1 MAKIKYNED
10 FDSGIFKVTRVDNC
24 KNGCRLSQISF
35 VDDKNNIY
43 KTVKAGRTS
52 IEKLINF
59 HYNVKDSP
67 DIIVHLDEADGVEF
81 TTANSI
87 ESKSARGAPDK
98 WTISKVEDPEEE
110 LYRIKIVRGG
120 KQGFN
125 RDFLI
130 NKHTK
135 DCISEAIYNHLI
147 EHLTKTVLDRAEDKA
162 EDKAIKNAS
171 ETAPESPKDDL
182 PSIPKPNEESFTTA
196 QINDNNDSVV
206 NIVSETAPES
216 PKEEKVEEI
225 KPKEES
231 LATDQI
237 NDNNDS
243 IIGQSI
249 PEVKQEE
256 VKTKTVW
263 DVKEVKDIVFK
274 VEKIDE
280 NKLDEVPLGKKND
293 IAGYFW
299 PSHAAILAKL
309 YGIKVPDKKTGE
321 PDKEAYKE
329 IRKYFGKLF
338 GIAV

>member
-10 FDSGIFKVTRVDNC
+10 FDSSIFKVTRVDNC
-24 KNGCRLSQISF
+24 KNGRRLSQISF

-147 EHLTKTVLDRAEDKA
+147 EHLTKTVLDKAEDKA
-162 EDKAIKNAS
+162 EDKTEDRAIKIVP
-171 ETAPESPKDDL
+171 ETVPESTKDDL
-182 PSIPKPNEESFTTA
+182 PSMPKPKEESFTTA

-206 NIVSETAPES
+206 SIVSETVPES
-216 PKEEKVEEI
+216 PKEEKVEET
-225 KPKEES
+225 KPKEET
-231 LATDQI
+231 LATAQI

-249 PEVKQEE
+249 TEVKQEE

-280 NKLDEVPLGKKND
+280 NKLDEVSLGKKND

-299 PSHAAILAKL
+299 PSHEGLIGRL
-309 YGIKVPDKKTGE
+309 YGINIPN
-321 PDKEAYKE
+321 KEGYEE
-329 IRKYFGKLF
+329 IRKYFGKIF
-338 GIAV
+338 NVAV

>member
-10 FDSGIFKVTRVDNC
+10 FDSSIFKVTRVDNC
-24 KNGCRLSQISF
+24 KNGRRLSQISF

-67 DIIVHLDEADGVEF
+67 DIIVHLDEVDGVEF
-81 TTANSI
+81 TTANSV

-98 WTISKVEDPEEE
+98 WTISKVEDSEEE

-135 DCISEAIYNHLI
+135 DCISDAIYNHLI
-147 EHLTKTVLDRAEDKA
+147 EHLTKTVLDKAEDRA
-162 EDKAIKNAS
+162 EDKAIK
-171 ETAPESPKDDL
+171 T
-182 PSIPKPNEESFTTA
+182 IT
-196 QINDNNDSVV
+196 
-206 NIVSETAPES
+206 ETAPES
-216 PKEEKVEEI
+216 PKEEKVEET
-225 KPKEES
+225 KPNKES
-231 LATDQI
+231 LTTAQI

-243 IIGQSI
+243 IIGQSVS
-249 PEVKQEE
+249 EVKQEE
-256 VKTKTVW
+256 VKAKTVW
-263 DVKEVKDIVFK
+263 DVKEAKDIVFK

-280 NKLDEVPLGKKND
+280 SKLDEVPISKKMD

-299 PSHAAILAKL
+299 PSHEGLIGRL
-309 YGIKVPDKKTGE
+309 YGINIPN
-321 PDKEAYKE
+321 KEAYEE
-329 IRKYFGKLF
+329 IRKYFGKIF
-338 GIAV
+338 NVAV

>member
-10 FDSGIFKVTRVDNC
+10 FDSSIFKVTRVDNC
-24 KNGCRLSQISF
+24 KNGRRLSQISF

-67 DIIVHLDEADGVEF
+67 DIIVHLDEVDGVEF
-81 TTANSI
+81 TTANSV

-98 WTISKVEDPEEE
+98 WTISKVEDSEEE

-135 DCISEAIYNHLI
+135 DCISDAIYNHLI
-147 EHLTKTVLDRAEDKA
+147 EHLTKTVLDKAEDRAEDKA
-162 EDKAIKNAS
+162 EDKAIK
-171 ETAPESPKDDL
+171 T
-182 PSIPKPNEESFTTA
+182 IT
-196 QINDNNDSVV
+196 
-206 NIVSETAPES
+206 ETAPES
-216 PKEEKVEEI
+216 PKEEKVEET
-225 KPKEES
+225 KPNKES
-231 LATDQI
+231 LTTAQI

-243 IIGQSI
+243 IIGQSVS
-249 PEVKQEE
+249 EVKQEE
-256 VKTKTVW
+256 VKAKTVW
-263 DVKEVKDIVFK
+263 DVKEAKDIVFK

-280 NKLDEVPLGKKND
+280 SKLDEVPISKKMD

-299 PSHAAILAKL
+299 PSHEGLIGRL
-309 YGIKVPDKKTGE
+309 YGINIPN
-321 PDKEAYKE
+321 KEGYEE
-329 IRKYFGKLF
+329 IRKYFGKIF
-338 GIAV
+338 NVAV

>member
-10 FDSGIFKVTRVDNC
+10 FDSSIFKVTRVDNC
-24 KNGCRLSQISF
+24 KNGRRLSQISF

-135 DCISEAIYNHLI
+135 
-147 EHLTKTVLDRAEDKA
+147 
-162 EDKAIKNAS
+162 
-171 ETAPESPKDDL
+171 
-182 PSIPKPNEESFTTA
+182 
-196 QINDNNDSVV
+196 
-206 NIVSETAPES
+206 IVS
-216 PKEEKVEEI
+216 VR
-225 KPKEES
+225 
-231 LATDQI
+231 L
-237 NDNNDS
+237 S
-243 IIGQSI
+243 II
-249 PEVKQEE
+249 
-256 VKTKTVW
+256 T
-263 DVKEVKDIVFK
+263 
-274 VEKIDE
+274 
-280 NKLDEVPLGKKND
+280 
-293 IAGYFW
+293 
-299 PSHAAILAKL
+299 
-309 YGIKVPDKKTGE
+309 
-321 PDKEAYKE
+321 
-329 IRKYFGKLF
+329 
-338 GIAV
+338 

>member
-1 MAKIKYNED
+1 MTKIKYNED
-10 FDSGIFKVTRVDNC
+10 FASSIFKVTRIDNC

-87 ESKSARGAPDK
+87 ESISARGAPDK

-135 DCISEAIYNHLI
+135 DCICDAIYNHLI
-147 EHLTKTVLDRAEDKA
+147 EHLTKTVLDKAEDRAEDR
-162 EDKAIKNAS
+162 AIKKA
-171 ETAPESPKDDL
+171 
-182 PSIPKPNEESFTTA
+182 
-196 QINDNNDSVV
+196 
-206 NIVSETAPES
+206 SETAPES

-231 LATDQI
+231 LTTAQI

-243 IIGQSI
+243 IIGQSVS
-249 PEVKQEE
+249 EVKQEE
-256 VKTKTVW
+256 VKAKTVW
-263 DVKEVKDIVFK
+263 DVKEAKDIVFK

-280 NKLDEVPLGKKND
+280 SKLDEVPLSKKMD

-299 PSHAAILAKL
+299 PSHEGLIGRL
-309 YGIKVPDKKTGE
+309 YGINIPN
-321 PDKEAYKE
+321 KEGYEE
-329 IRKYFGKLF
+329 IRKYFGKIF

>member
-1 MAKIKYNED
+1 MTKIKYNED

-147 EHLTKTVLDRAEDKA
+147 EHLTKTVLDKAEDRAEDI
-162 EDKAIKNAS
+162 AIKKA
-171 ETAPESPKDDL
+171 
-182 PSIPKPNEESFTTA
+182 
-196 QINDNNDSVV
+196 
-206 NIVSETAPES
+206 SETAPES
-216 PKEEKVEEI
+216 PKEEKVEET
-225 KPKEES
+225 KPNEES
-231 LATDQI
+231 FTTAQK

-256 VKTKTVW
+256 VKAKTVW
-263 DVKEVKDIVFK
+263 DVKEAKDIVFK

-280 NKLDEVPLGKKND
+280 NKLDEVSLSKKME

-299 PSHAAILAKL
+299 PSHEGLIGRL
-309 YGIKVPDKKTGE
+309 YGINVPS
-321 PDKEAYKE
+321 KEGYKE
-329 IRKYFGKLF
+329 IREYFGKIF
-338 GIAV
+338 NVAV

>member
-10 FDSGIFKVTRVDNC
+10 FDSSIFKVTRVDNC

-35 VDDKNNIY
+35 VDNKHNIY

-147 EHLTKTVLDRAEDKA
+147 EHLTKTTLDKA
-162 EDKAIKNAS
+162 EERAS
-171 ETAPESPKDDL
+171 KLT
-182 PSIPKPNEESFTTA
+182 
-196 QINDNNDSVV
+196 
-206 NIVSETAPES
+206 PES
-216 PKEEKVEEI
+216 PKEEKQEEI
-225 KPKEES
+225 KQEEEM
-231 LATDQI
+231 LTTAQK
-237 NDNNDS
+237 NDNNEYKKVYDLD
-243 IIGQSI
+243 
-249 PEVKQEE
+249 EAVKVILETE
-256 VKTKTVW
+256 NLTKEDLSNKDKMNIRMRVW
-263 DVKEVKDIVFK
+263 DLCWPTQSKLFE
-274 VEKIDE
+274 ERYKIS
-280 NKLDEVPLGKKND
+280 VPKN
-293 IAGYFW
+293 G
-299 PSHAAILAKL
+299 L
-309 YGIKVPDKKTGE
+309 E
-321 PDKEAYKE
+321 E
-329 IRKYFGKLF
+329 IRKVFINEG
-338 GIAV
+338 GSNV

>member
-10 FDSGIFKVTRVDNC
+10 FDSSIFKVTRVDNC
-24 KNGCRLSQISF
+24 KNGRRLSQISF

-81 TTANSI
+81 TTTNSI

-147 EHLTKTVLDRAEDKA
+147 EHLTKTVLDKAEDRAEDKA
-162 EDKAIKNAS
+162 EDIAIKNA
-171 ETAPESPKDDL
+171 
-182 PSIPKPNEESFTTA
+182 
-196 QINDNNDSVV
+196 
-206 NIVSETAPES
+206 SETAPES
-216 PKEEKVEEI
+216 PKEEKVEET
-225 KPKEES
+225 KPNEES
-231 LATDQI
+231 LTTAQI

-243 IIGQSI
+243 IIGQSVS
-249 PEVKQEE
+249 EVKQEE
-256 VKTKTVW
+256 VKAKTVW
-263 DVKEVKDIVFK
+263 DVKEAKDIVFK

-280 NKLDEVPLGKKND
+280 NKLDEVSMSKRMD

-299 PSHAAILAKL
+299 PSHEGLIGRL
-309 YGIKVPDKKTGE
+309 YGINIPN
-321 PDKEAYKE
+321 KEGYEE
-329 IRKYFGKLF
+329 IRKYFGKIF
-338 GIAV
+338 NVAV

>member
-10 FDSGIFKVTRVDNC
+10 FDSSIFKVTRIDNC
-24 KNGCRLSQISF
+24 KNGRRLSQISF

-135 DCISEAIYNHLI
+135 DCICDAIYNHLI
-147 EHLTKTVLDRAEDKA
+147 EHLTKTVLDKAEDRAEDKA
-162 EDKAIKNAS
+162 EDRAEDKAIKTIT
-171 ETAPESPKDDL
+171 ETAPESPKEEKVEET
-182 PSIPKPNEESFTTA
+182 KPNEESFTTA
-196 QINDNNDSVV
+196 QINDNNDS
-206 NIVSETAPES
+206 
-216 PKEEKVEEI
+216 
-225 KPKEES
+225 
-231 LATDQI
+231 
-237 NDNNDS
+237 
-243 IIGQSI
+243 IIGQSVS
-249 PEVKQEE
+249 EVKQEE
-256 VKTKTVW
+256 VKAKTVW
-263 DVKEVKDIVFK
+263 DVKEAKDIVFK

-280 NKLDEVPLGKKND
+280 SKLDEVPLSKKID

-299 PSHAAILAKL
+299 PSHEGLIGRL
-309 YGIKVPDKKTGE
+309 YGINIPN
-321 PDKEAYKE
+321 KEGYEE
-329 IRKYFGKLF
+329 IRKYFGKIF
-338 GIAV
+338 NVAV

>member
-10 FDSGIFKVTRVDNC
+10 FDSSIFKVTRVDNC
-24 KNGCRLSQISF
+24 KNGRRLSQISF

-135 DCISEAIYNHLI
+135 DCICDAIYNHLI
-147 EHLTKTVLDRAEDKA
+147 EHLTKTVLDKA
-162 EDKAIKNAS
+162 EDSAEDIAIKNAS
-171 ETAPESPKDDL
+171 ETAIESTK
-182 PSIPKPNEESFTTA
+182 IK
-196 QINDNNDSVV
+196 
-206 NIVSETAPES
+206 
-216 PKEEKVEEI
+216 KEYKY
-225 KPKEES
+225 KPKY
-231 LATDQI
+231 
-237 NDNNDS
+237 
-243 IIGQSI
+243 
-249 PEVKQEE
+249 
-256 VKTKTVW
+256 KTVILGQKKYIKTRF
-263 DVKEVKDIVFK
+263 KE
-274 VEKIDE
+274 
-280 NKLDEVPLGKKND
+280 L
-293 IAGYFW
+293 
-299 PSHAAILAKL
+299 L
-309 YGIKVPDKKTGE
+309 YK
-321 PDKEAYKE
+321 
-329 IRKYFGKLF
+329 
-338 GIAV
+338 

>member
-10 FDSGIFKVTRVDNC
+10 FDSSIFKVTRIDNC
-24 KNGCRLSQISF
+24 KNGRRLSQISF

-135 DCISEAIYNHLI
+135 DCICDAIYNHLI
-147 EHLTKTVLDRAEDKA
+147 EHLTKTVLDKAEDKA
-162 EDKAIKNAS
+162 EDRAEDRAEDKAIK
-171 ETAPESPKDDL
+171 
-182 PSIPKPNEESFTTA
+182 
-196 QINDNNDSVV
+196 
-206 NIVSETAPES
+206 IVPETAPES
-216 PKEEKVEEI
+216 PKEEKVEET
-225 KPKEES
+225 KPNEES
-231 LATDQI
+231 LTTAQI

-243 IIGQSI
+243 IIGQSVS
-249 PEVKQEE
+249 EVKQEE
-256 VKTKTVW
+256 VKAKTVW
-263 DVKEVKDIVFK
+263 DVKEAKDIVFK

-280 NKLDEVPLGKKND
+280 SKLDEVPLSKKMD

-299 PSHAAILAKL
+299 PSHEGLIGRL
-309 YGIKVPDKKTGE
+309 YGINIPN
-321 PDKEAYKE
+321 KEGYEE
-329 IRKYFGKLF
+329 IRKYFGKIF
-338 GIAV
+338 NVAV

>member
-10 FDSGIFKVTRVDNC
+10 FDSSIFKVTRVDNC
-24 KNGCRLSQISF
+24 KNGRRLSQISF

-81 TTANSI
+81 TTTNSI

-147 EHLTKTVLDRAEDKA
+147 EHLTKTVLDKAEDRAEDKT
-162 EDKAIKNAS
+162 IKKAS
-171 ETAPESPKDDL
+171 EIIPETALELPKEEKVEETK
-182 PSIPKPNEESFTTA
+182 PKEESFTTA
-196 QINDNNDSVV
+196 Q
-206 NIVSETAPES
+206 
-216 PKEEKVEEI
+216 K
-225 KPKEES
+225 
-231 LATDQI
+231 

-243 IIGQSI
+243 IVGQSVS
-249 PEVKQEE
+249 EVKQEE
-256 VKTKTVW
+256 VKAKTIW
-263 DVKEVKDIVFK
+263 DVKEAKDIVFK

-280 NKLDEVPLGKKND
+280 NKLDEVPLSKKMD

-299 PSHAAILAKL
+299 PSQSGLIGRL
-309 YGIKVPDKKTGE
+309 YGINI
-321 PDKEAYKE
+321 PDKEAYEE
-329 IRKYFGKLF
+329 IRKYFGKIF
-338 GIAV
+338 NVAV

>member
-10 FDSGIFKVTRVDNC
+10 FDSSIFKVARVDNC

-35 VDDKNNIY
+35 VDDKHNIY

-147 EHLTKTVLDRAEDKA
+147 EHLTKTVLDKAEDRAEDR
-162 EDKAIKNAS
+162 AIKKA
-171 ETAPESPKDDL
+171 
-182 PSIPKPNEESFTTA
+182 
-196 QINDNNDSVV
+196 
-206 NIVSETAPES
+206 SETAPES
-216 PKEEKVEEI
+216 PKEEKVE
-225 KPKEES
+225 KTKQNEEM
-231 LATDQI
+231 LATAQK

-243 IIGQSI
+243 IIGQSVT
-249 PEVKQEE
+249 EVKQEEVKAE

-263 DVKEVKDIVFK
+263 DTNEVKDIVFK

-280 NKLDEVPLGKKND
+280 NKLDEVSLSKKSE

-299 PSHAAILAKL
+299 PSQSGLIGRL
-309 YGIKVPDKKTGE
+309 YGINVPS
-321 PDKEAYKE
+321 KEAYKE
-329 IRKYFGKLF
+329 IRKYFGKIF
-338 GIAV
+338 NVAV

>member
-10 FDSGIFKVTRVDNC
+10 FDSSIFKVTRVDNC
-24 KNGCRLSQISF
+24 KNGRRLSQISF

-147 EHLTKTVLDRAEDKA
+147 EHLTKTVLDKAEDKV
-162 EDKAIKNAS
+162 EDKAIKKAS
-171 ETAPESPKDDL
+171 KT
-182 PSIPKPNEESFTTA
+182 
-196 QINDNNDSVV
+196 V
-206 NIVSETAPES
+206 PES

-225 KPKEES
+225 KPKEET
-231 LATDQI
+231 LATAQK

-243 IIGQSI
+243 IIGQSVT
-249 PEVKQEE
+249 ETKQEE
-256 VKTKTVW
+256 VKAKTIW
-263 DVKEVKDIVFK
+263 DVKEAKDIVFK

-280 NKLDEVPLGKKND
+280 NKLDEVSLSKKME

-299 PSHAAILAKL
+299 PSHEGLIGRL
-309 YGIKVPDKKTGE
+309 YGINVPN
-321 PDKEAYKE
+321 KEGYEE
-329 IRKYFGKLF
+329 IRKYFGKIF
-338 GIAV
+338 NVAV

>member
-10 FDSGIFKVTRVDNC
+10 FDSSIFKVTRVDNC
-24 KNGCRLSQISF
+24 KNGRRLSQISF

-135 DCISEAIYNHLI
+135 DCICDAIYNHLI
-147 EHLTKTVLDRAEDKA
+147 EHLTKTVLDKAEDRAEDRA
-162 EDKAIKNAS
+162 EDKAIK
-171 ETAPESPKDDL
+171 
-182 PSIPKPNEESFTTA
+182 
-196 QINDNNDSVV
+196 
-206 NIVSETAPES
+206 IVPETAPES
-216 PKEEKVEEI
+216 PKEEKVEET
-225 KPKEES
+225 KPNEES
-231 LATDQI
+231 LTTAQI

-243 IIGQSI
+243 IIGQSVS
-249 PEVKQEE
+249 EVKQEE
-256 VKTKTVW
+256 VKAKTVW
-263 DVKEVKDIVFK
+263 DVKEAKDIVFK

-280 NKLDEVPLGKKND
+280 SKLDEVPLSKKMD

-299 PSHAAILAKL
+299 PSHEGLIGRL
-309 YGIKVPDKKTGE
+309 YGINIPN
-321 PDKEAYKE
+321 KEGYEE
-329 IRKYFGKLF
+329 IRKYFGKIF
-338 GIAV
+338 NVAV

>member
-10 FDSGIFKVTRVDNC
+10 FDSSIFKVTRIDNC
-24 KNGCRLSQISF
+24 KNGRRLSQISF
-35 VDDKNNIY
+35 VDNKNNIY

-147 EHLTKTVLDRAEDKA
+147 EHLTKTVLDKAEDRAEDRA
-162 EDKAIKNAS
+162 EDMAIK
-171 ETAPESPKDDL
+171 
-182 PSIPKPNEESFTTA
+182 
-196 QINDNNDSVV
+196 
-206 NIVSETAPES
+206 IVPETAPES
-216 PKEEKVEEI
+216 PKEEKVEET
-225 KPKEES
+225 KPNEES
-231 LATDQI
+231 LTTAQI

-256 VKTKTVW
+256 VKAKTVW

-280 NKLDEVPLGKKND
+280 SKLDEVPLSKKID

-299 PSHAAILAKL
+299 PSHEGLIGRL
-309 YGIKVPDKKTGE
+309 YGINIPN
-321 PDKEAYKE
+321 KEGYEE
-329 IRKYFGKLF
+329 IRKYFGKIF
-338 GIAV
+338 NVAV

>member
-10 FDSGIFKVTRVDNC
+10 FDSSIFKVTRIDNC
-24 KNGCRLSQISF
+24 KNGRRLSQISF

-147 EHLTKTVLDRAEDKA
+147 EHLTKTVLDKA
-162 EDKAIKNAS
+162 EDKAIKKA
-171 ETAPESPKDDL
+171 
-182 PSIPKPNEESFTTA
+182 
-196 QINDNNDSVV
+196 
-206 NIVSETAPES
+206 SETAPES

-225 KPKEES
+225 EPKEET
-231 LATDQI
+231 LATAQI

-243 IIGQSI
+243 IIGQSVT
-249 PEVKQEE
+249 EVKQEE
-256 VKTKTVW
+256 VKAKTVW

-280 NKLDEVPLGKKND
+280 NKLDEVSLSKKSD

-299 PSHAAILAKL
+299 PSHEGLIGRL
-309 YGIKVPDKKTGE
+309 YGINIPN
-321 PDKEAYKE
+321 KEGYEE
-329 IRKYFGKLF
+329 IRKYFGKIF
-338 GIAV
+338 NVAV

>member
-10 FDSGIFKVTRVDNC
+10 FDSSIFKVTRVDNC

-147 EHLTKTVLDRAEDKA
+147 EHLTKTVLDKAEDRAEDRA
-162 EDKAIKNAS
+162 EDKAIKNA
-171 ETAPESPKDDL
+171 
-182 PSIPKPNEESFTTA
+182 
-196 QINDNNDSVV
+196 
-206 NIVSETAPES
+206 SETAPES

-231 LATDQI
+231 LTTAQI

-243 IIGQSI
+243 IIGQSVS
-249 PEVKQEE
+249 EVKQEE
-256 VKTKTVW
+256 VKAKTVW
-263 DVKEVKDIVFK
+263 DVKEAKDIVFK

-280 NKLDEVPLGKKND
+280 SKLDEVSMSKRMD

-299 PSHAAILAKL
+299 PSHEGLIGRL
-309 YGIKVPDKKTGE
+309 YGINIPN
-321 PDKEAYKE
+321 KEGYEE
-329 IRKYFGKLF
+329 IRKYFGKIF
-338 GIAV
+338 NVAV

>member
-10 FDSGIFKVTRVDNC
+10 FDSSIFKVTRVDNC
-24 KNGCRLSQISF
+24 KNGRRLSQISF

-81 TTANSI
+81 TTTNSI

-147 EHLTKTVLDRAEDKA
+147 EHLTKTVLDKAEDRAEDKA
-162 EDKAIKNAS
+162 EDIAIKNA
-171 ETAPESPKDDL
+171 
-182 PSIPKPNEESFTTA
+182 
-196 QINDNNDSVV
+196 
-206 NIVSETAPES
+206 SETAPES
-216 PKEEKVEEI
+216 PKEEKVEET
-225 KPKEES
+225 KPNEES
-231 LATDQI
+231 LTTAQI

-243 IIGQSI
+243 IIGQSVS
-249 PEVKQEE
+249 EVKQEE
-256 VKTKTVW
+256 VKAKTVW
-263 DVKEVKDIVFK
+263 DVKEAKDIVFK

-280 NKLDEVPLGKKND
+280 SKLDEVPIGKKMD

-299 PSHAAILAKL
+299 PSHEGLIGRL
-309 YGIKVPDKKTGE
+309 YGINIPN
-321 PDKEAYKE
+321 KEGYEE
-329 IRKYFGKLF
+329 IRKYFGKIF
-338 GIAV
+338 NVAV

>member
-10 FDSGIFKVTRVDNC
+10 FDSSIFKVTRVDNC
-24 KNGCRLSQISF
+24 KNGRRLSQISF

-98 WTISKVEDPEEE
+98 WTISKVEDSEEE

-147 EHLTKTVLDRAEDKA
+147 EHLTKTVLDKAEDKV
-162 EDKAIKNAS
+162 EDKAIKKA
-171 ETAPESPKDDL
+171 
-182 PSIPKPNEESFTTA
+182 
-196 QINDNNDSVV
+196 
-206 NIVSETAPES
+206 SETAPES

-225 KPKEES
+225 EPKEET
-231 LATDQI
+231 LTTAQI

-243 IIGQSI
+243 IVGQSVS
-249 PEVKQEE
+249 ETKQKE

-263 DVKEVKDIVFK
+263 DTNKVKDIVFK
-274 VEKIDE
+274 AEKIDE
-280 NKLDEVPLGKKND
+280 NKLSEVPLNKKMD
-293 IAGYFW
+293 IVGYFW
-299 PSHAAILAKL
+299 PSQSGLIGRL
-309 YGIKVPDKKTGE
+309 YGINVPS
-321 PDKEAYKE
+321 KEGYEE
-329 IRKYFGKLF
+329 IRKYFGKIF
-338 GIAV
+338 NVAV

>member
-10 FDSGIFKVTRVDNC
+10 FDSSIFKVTRIDNC
-24 KNGCRLSQISF
+24 KNGRRLSQISF

-135 DCISEAIYNHLI
+135 DCICDAIYNHLI
-147 EHLTKTVLDRAEDKA
+147 EHLTKTVLDKAEDKA
-162 EDKAIKNAS
+162 EDRAEDRAEDKAIK
-171 ETAPESPKDDL
+171 
-182 PSIPKPNEESFTTA
+182 
-196 QINDNNDSVV
+196 
-206 NIVSETAPES
+206 IVPETAPES
-216 PKEEKVEEI
+216 PKEEKVEET
-225 KPKEES
+225 KPNEES
-231 LATDQI
+231 LTTAQI

-243 IIGQSI
+243 IVGQSVS
-249 PEVKQEE
+249 EVKQEE
-256 VKTKTVW
+256 VKAKTVW
-263 DVKEVKDIVFK
+263 DVKEAKDIVFK

-280 NKLDEVPLGKKND
+280 SKLDEVPLSKKMD

-299 PSHAAILAKL
+299 PSHEGLIGRL
-309 YGIKVPDKKTGE
+309 YGINIPN
-321 PDKEAYKE
+321 KEGYEE
-329 IRKYFGKLF
+329 IRKYFGKIF
-338 GIAV
+338 NVAV

>member
-1 MAKIKYNED
+1 MIGE
-10 FDSGIFKVTRVDNC
+10 
-24 KNGCRLSQISF
+24 
-35 VDDKNNIY
+35 NNIY

-147 EHLTKTVLDRAEDKA
+147 EHLTKTVLDKAEDKA
-162 EDKAIKNAS
+162 EDRAIKKAS

-182 PSIPKPNEESFTTA
+182 PSMYKPKEESFTTA
-196 QINDNNDSVV
+196 QINDNNDSIVS
-206 NIVSETAPES
+206 IVSETAPES
-216 PKEEKVEEI
+216 TKEEKVEEI
-225 KPKEES
+225 KPNEET

-243 IIGQSI
+243 IIGQSVT
-249 PEVKQEE
+249 ETKQEE
-256 VKTKTVW
+256 VKLKTVW

-280 NKLDEVPLGKKND
+280 NKLDEVSLGKKND
-293 IAGYFW
+293 IAGYFYSSQA
-299 PSHAAILAKL
+299 PLLAKL
-309 YGIKVPDKKTGE
+309 YGIRVPTNEKGE

-329 IRKYFGKLF
+329 IRKYFGKIF
-338 GIAV
+338 NVAV

>member
-1 MAKIKYNED
+1 MNSLGIKEYPSTTIGYFLVPSFIKEKTKMAKIKYNED
-10 FDSGIFKVTRVDNC
+10 FDSSIFKVTRVDNC

-35 VDDKNNIY
+35 VDDKNTIY

-147 EHLTKTVLDRAEDKA
+147 EHLTKTTLDKA
-162 EDKAIKNAS
+162 EERAS
-171 ETAPESPKDDL
+171 KLTPESLK
-182 PSIPKPNEESFTTA
+182 EEKQEEIKQEEKTLTTA
-196 QINDNNDSVV
+196 QKNDNNDCVDLGEAI
-206 NIVSETAPES
+206 NTIL
-216 PKEEKVEEI
+216 KVEGLS
-225 KPKEES
+225 KEDLSKKENFS
-231 LATDQI
+231 KKFAIYGLMYPTQA
-237 NDNNDS
+237 
-243 IIGQSI
+243 
-249 PEVKQEE
+249 KQ
-256 VKTKTVW
+256 
-263 DVKEVKDIVFK
+263 F
-274 VEKIDE
+274 E
-280 NKLDEVPLGKKND
+280 NRYK
-293 IAGYFW
+293 
-299 PSHAAILAKL
+299 
-309 YGIKVPDKKTGE
+309 IKVSVDTYTGL
-321 PDKEAYKE
+321 
-329 IRKYFGKLF
+329 RKFF
-338 GIAV
+338 E

>member
-10 FDSGIFKVTRVDNC
+10 FDSSIFKVTRVDNC

-147 EHLTKTVLDRAEDKA
+147 EHLTKTTLDKA
-162 EDKAIKNAS
+162 EERAS
-171 ETAPESPKDDL
+171 KL
-182 PSIPKPNEESFTTA
+182 
-196 QINDNNDSVV
+196 
-206 NIVSETAPES
+206 APES
-216 PKEEKVEEI
+216 PKEEKQEEI
-225 KPKEES
+225 KQEEET
-231 LATDQI
+231 LTTAQK
-237 NDNNDS
+237 NDNNGYVDLGEA
-243 IIGQSI
+243 INTIL
-249 PEVKQEE
+249 
-256 VKTKTVW
+256 
-263 DVKEVKDIVFK
+263 K
-274 VEKIDE
+274 VEGLSKEDLNKKE
-280 NKLDEVPLGKKND
+280 NFSKK
-293 IAGYFW
+293 F
-299 PSHAAILAKL
+299 AIYGLMYPTQAKQFENR
-309 YGIKVPDKKTGE
+309 YKIKVNVNTYAGL
-321 PDKEAYKE
+321 
-329 IRKYFGKLF
+329 RKFF
-338 GIAV
+338 E

>member
-10 FDSGIFKVTRVDNC
+10 FDSSIFKVTRVDNC
-24 KNGCRLSQISF
+24 KNGRRLSQISF

-67 DIIVHLDEADGVEF
+67 DIIVHLDEVDGVEF
-81 TTANSI
+81 TTANSV

-98 WTISKVEDPEEE
+98 WTISKVEDSEEE

-135 DCISEAIYNHLI
+135 DCISDAIYNHLI
-147 EHLTKTVLDRAEDKA
+147 EHLTKTVLDKAEDRAEDKA
-162 EDKAIKNAS
+162 EDKAIK
-171 ETAPESPKDDL
+171 T
-182 PSIPKPNEESFTTA
+182 IT
-196 QINDNNDSVV
+196 
-206 NIVSETAPES
+206 ETAPES
-216 PKEEKVEEI
+216 PKEEKVEET
-225 KPKEES
+225 KPNKES
-231 LATDQI
+231 LTTAQI

-243 IIGQSI
+243 IIGQSVS
-249 PEVKQEE
+249 EVKQEE
-256 VKTKTVW
+256 VKAKTVW
-263 DVKEVKDIVFK
+263 DVKEAKDIVFK

-280 NKLDEVPLGKKND
+280 SKLDEVPISKKMD

-299 PSHAAILAKL
+299 PSHEGLIGRL
-309 YGIKVPDKKTGE
+309 YGINIPN
-321 PDKEAYKE
+321 KEAYEE
-329 IRKYFGKLF
+329 IRKYFGKIF
-338 GIAV
+338 NVAV

>member
-10 FDSGIFKVTRVDNC
+10 FDSSIFKVTRVDNC

-147 EHLTKTVLDRAEDKA
+147 EHLTKTVLDKA
-162 EDKAIKNAS
+162 EDRAKDRAKDRAIKIVP
-171 ETAPESPKDDL
+171 ETAPESPKEEKVEET
-182 PSIPKPNEESFTTA
+182 KPNEESFTTA
-196 QINDNNDSVV
+196 QINDNNDS
-206 NIVSETAPES
+206 
-216 PKEEKVEEI
+216 
-225 KPKEES
+225 
-231 LATDQI
+231 
-237 NDNNDS
+237 
-243 IIGQSI
+243 IIGQSVT
-249 PEVKQEE
+249 ETKQEE

-280 NKLDEVPLGKKND
+280 SKLDEVSLSKKMD

-299 PSHAAILAKL
+299 PSHEGLIGRL
-309 YGIKVPDKKTGE
+309 YGINI
-321 PDKEAYKE
+321 PDKEGYEE
-329 IRKYFGKLF
+329 IRKYFGKIF
-338 GIAV
+338 NVAV

>member
-10 FDSGIFKVTRVDNC
+10 FDSSIFKVTRVDNC
-24 KNGCRLSQISF
+24 KNGRRLSQIGF

-147 EHLTKTVLDRAEDKA
+147 EHLTKTVLDKAEDRAEDRA
-162 EDKAIKNAS
+162 EDIAEDRAEDIAIKNA
-171 ETAPESPKDDL
+171 
-182 PSIPKPNEESFTTA
+182 
-196 QINDNNDSVV
+196 
-206 NIVSETAPES
+206 SETAPES
-216 PKEEKVEEI
+216 PKEEKVEET
-225 KPKEES
+225 KPNEES
-231 LATDQI
+231 FTTAQI

-256 VKTKTVW
+256 VKAKTVW

-280 NKLDEVPLGKKND
+280 NKLDEVPLSKKID

-299 PSHAAILAKL
+299 PSHEGLIGRL
-309 YGIKVPDKKTGE
+309 YGINIPN
-321 PDKEAYKE
+321 KEGYRE
-329 IRKYFGKLF
+329 IREHFGKIF
-338 GIAV
+338 NVAV

>member
-10 FDSGIFKVTRVDNC
+10 FDSSIFKVTRVDNC

-35 VDDKNNIY
+35 VDDKHNIY

-110 LYRIKIVRGG
+110 LYRIKIIRGG

-147 EHLTKTVLDRAEDKA
+147 EHLTKTVLDKAENRAENRAEDKAENKAEDRAEDRAEDKA
-162 EDKAIKNAS
+162 EDKAIK
-171 ETAPESPKDDL
+171 
-182 PSIPKPNEESFTTA
+182 
-196 QINDNNDSVV
+196 
-206 NIVSETAPES
+206 IVPETAPES
-216 PKEEKVEEI
+216 PKEEKVEET
-225 KPKEES
+225 KPNEES
-231 LATDQI
+231 LTTAQI

-256 VKTKTVW
+256 VKTKTIW
-263 DVKEVKDIVFK
+263 DVKEAKDIVFK

-280 NKLDEVPLGKKND
+280 NKLSEVPLSKKMD
-293 IAGYFW
+293 IVGYFW
-299 PSHAAILAKL
+299 PSHDGLIGRL
-309 YGIKVPDKKTGE
+309 YGINVPN
-321 PDKEAYKE
+321 KEGYE
-329 IRKYFGKLF
+329 DIRKYFGKIF
-338 GIAV
+338 NVAV

>member
-10 FDSGIFKVTRVDNC
+10 FDSSIFKVTRIDNC

-147 EHLTKTVLDRAEDKA
+147 EHLTKTALDKAEDRAKDRAEDI
-162 EDKAIKNAS
+162 AIKNA
-171 ETAPESPKDDL
+171 
-182 PSIPKPNEESFTTA
+182 
-196 QINDNNDSVV
+196 
-206 NIVSETAPES
+206 SETAPES
-216 PKEEKVEEI
+216 PKEEKVEET
-225 KPKEES
+225 KPNEES
-231 LATDQI
+231 LTTAQI
-237 NDNNDS
+237 NDNNDYVNLETA
-243 IIGQSI
+243 IDTIL
-249 PEVKQEE
+249 
-256 VKTKTVW
+256 
-263 DVKEVKDIVFK
+263 K
-274 VEKIDE
+274 VEGLTKEDLNKKE
-280 NKLDEVPLGKKND
+280 NLCKK
-293 IAGYFW
+293 F
-299 PSHAAILAKL
+299 AI
-309 YGIKVPDKKTGE
+309 YGLMYPTQAEQFENRYKIKVNVNTYVGL
-321 PDKEAYKE
+321 
-329 IRKYFGKLF
+329 RKLF
-338 GIAV
+338 E